1 MSTSSAAGL
10 FGHSI
15 YRPDKPAAPALQLA
29 PAGGAAHTT
38 DNSAPNEP
46 NDNYYQDKDLN
57 WWLTFARTFKS
68 AVKTPLP
75 DDDSDL

>member
-10 FGHSI
+10 FGHST
-15 YRPDKPAAPALQLA
+15 YQSDKPPAPALQ
-29 PAGGAAHTT
+29 PATAGAA
-38 DNSAPNEP
+38 DNSAAKKP

-57 WWLTFARTFKS
+57 WWLTFARTFKC

-75 DDDSDL
+75 DDGSDL

>member
-1 MSTSSAAGL
+1 MSAPAVPGLFVPSTSQSERASAPASQPAAGAADSNNPTSSA
-10 FGHSI
+10 
-15 YRPDKPAAPALQLA
+15 PK
-29 PAGGAAHTT
+29 T
-38 DNSAPNEP
+38 SA
-46 NDNYYQDKDLN
+46 NYLQDKDLT